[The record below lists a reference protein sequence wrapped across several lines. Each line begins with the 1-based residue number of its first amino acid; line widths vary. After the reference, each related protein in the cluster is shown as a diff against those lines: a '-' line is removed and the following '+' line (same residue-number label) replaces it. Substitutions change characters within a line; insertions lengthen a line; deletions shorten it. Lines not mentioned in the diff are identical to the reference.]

1 MGKKLFVNSLDRE
14 TRVAVVEDQKV
25 VELLIERPLEK
36 RVVGNVYKGR
46 VVNVLPGMQAAFIDI
61 GISKNAFLYVDDIY
75 PSRGIVKDTEESCP
89 TVKELIKEGEEILV
103 QVNKE
108 PVGNKGARVT
118 TNISLAGRYLVYVPF
133 GNHIG
138 ISRKIEDE
146 SERERLKEMADEIV
160 QGSEGLIIRTACEG
174 ISEHEFLQ
182 DVNSLRIKW
191 QEILAKE
198 KNASICSLIYQD
210 VDMISKLVR
219 DLMTDDVDECMIDNS
234 SHYHRLKQEIQLYPE
249 IKGVLT
255 HYKGNQNIF
264 DYYQITA
271 DLERSLRKKVWL
283 KNGGY
288 LIIDQTEALTVID
301 INTGKYTG
309 HQNLEETVYKTNVE
323 AAKEIA
329 RQLRLR
335 DIGGIVVID
344 FIDMILQEHQESVL
358 QALEEAVKKD
368 RTKTNVVGITALG
381 LVEMTRKKI
390 RQNVLEV
397 TTKFCSYCDGKGY
410 TASEETIAAQVERI
424 LLEYRNA
431 GDIEGVL
438 VQVHPS
444 VAGKLF
450 GEGRSSLRELEKHCG
465 FKVFLHG
472 TPHNHLEEYQV
483 IYMGSLA
490 ETKRKLEALQQK
502 LT

>member
-1 MGKKLFVNSLDRE
+1 M
-14 TRVAVVEDQKV
+14 
-25 VELLIERPLEK
+25 
-36 RVVGNVYKGR
+36 
-46 VVNVLPGMQAAFIDI
+46 
-61 GISKNAFLYVDDIY
+61 
-75 PSRGIVKDTEESCP
+75 
-89 TVKELIKEGEEILV
+89 
-103 QVNKE
+103 
-108 PVGNKGARVT
+108 
-118 TNISLAGRYLVYVPF
+118 
-133 GNHIG
+133 
-138 ISRKIEDE
+138 
-146 SERERLKEMADEIV
+146 
-160 QGSEGLIIRTACEG
+160 
-174 ISEHEFLQ
+174 SEHEFLQ

-249 IKGVLT
+249 IKGALT

-309 HQNLEETVYKTNVE
+309 HQNLEETVYITNVE

-335 DIGGIVVID
+335 DIGGIVIID
-344 FIDMILQEHQESVL
+344 FIDMILPEHQENVL
-358 QALEEAVKKD
+358 QALEEVVKKD

-444 VAGKLF
+444 VAAKLF

-465 FKVFLHG
+465 FKVYLHG